1 MSIFGVSVGR
11 EMINLLLAGAGGG
24 AVRGLMGITKHRLS
38 YKDVPFK
45 PLYFFGTVGVSG
57 FIGLTVTW
65 AIVGSGLQLPFA
77 NTVNTALAFI
87 IGYAG
92 GDFIEN
98 LYKIILQKPELFKK

>member
-1 MSIFGVSVGR
+1 MLA
-11 EMINLLLAGAGGG
+11 LLLAGAGGG
-24 AVRGLMGITKHRLS
+24 IVRGLMGLTKHRLA

-45 PLYFFGTVGVSG
+45 PWYFFGTVGISA

-65 AIVGSGLQLPFA
+65 AIAGSGIELPFA
-77 NTVNTALAFI
+77 DPINTAIAFI

-98 LYKIILQKPELFKK
+98 LYKILLKQPDLFQKS

>member
-1 MSIFGVSVGR
+1 
-11 EMINLLLAGAGGG
+11 MIGLLLAGAGGG
-24 AVRGLMGITKHRLS
+24 VIRGLMGLTKHQLA

-45 PLYFFGTVGVSG
+45 PLYFFGTVAISS

-65 AIVGSGLQLPFA
+65 AIVGSGLTLPFA

-98 LYKIILQKPELFKK
+98 LYKILLQKPELFSPKK

>member
-1 MSIFGVSVGR
+1 MLA
-11 EMINLLLAGAGGG
+11 LLLAGAAGG
-24 AVRGLMGITKHRLS
+24 AVRGLMGLTKHRLA

-45 PLYFFGTVGVSG
+45 PLYFFGTVGISG
-57 FIGLTVTW
+57 FIGLAVTW
-65 AIVGSGLQLPFA
+65 AIVGSGLTLPFA

-98 LYKIILQKPELFKK
+98 LYKILLKQPDLFTKSSKS